1 MRVKKVLVI
10 EDDKKISTALAV
22 RLRAAGYEVVAAY
35 DAVLAVTTA
44 VKHRPDLILLDISM
58 PGGDGFAVAEKVQNL
73 VPTVGV
79 PMIFLTAS
87 KQPGL
92 REKAMELGAV
102 GFFEKPY
109 EAADLLVAIQEALGE
124 PVRG

>member
-1 MRVKKVLVI
+1 MKVKKVLVV

-35 DAVLAVTTA
+35 DAVLAVMIA
-44 VKHRPDLILLDISM
+44 VKHRPDLVLLDISM

-73 VPTVGV
+73 ASTVGV

-109 EAADLLVAIQEALGE
+109 EAADLLAAIQEALGE

>member
-1 MRVKKVLVI
+1 MKVKKVLVV

-35 DAVLAVTTA
+35 DAVLAVTIA

-73 VPTVGV
+73 ASTVGV

-109 EAADLLVAIQEALGE
+109 EAADLLAAIQEALGE